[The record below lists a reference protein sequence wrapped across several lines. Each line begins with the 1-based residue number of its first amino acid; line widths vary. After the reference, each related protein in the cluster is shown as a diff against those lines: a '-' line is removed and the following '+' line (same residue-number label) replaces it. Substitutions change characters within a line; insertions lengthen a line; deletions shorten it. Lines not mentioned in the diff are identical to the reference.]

1 MPERYGG
8 QHVGQQVERPLATA
22 PALASVGPLQVDPA
36 SRKLLLVVLLGGLA
50 VVATLA
56 ALLLITARRLAGL
69 ERKKD

>member
-1 MPERYGG
+1 
-8 QHVGQQVERPLATA
+8 
-22 PALASVGPLQVDPA
+22 
-36 SRKLLLVVLLGGLA
+36 LGGLA